1 MPLPKAPTKPAT
13 LLDLDSAVLAR
24 ATRPKAAPVASATDA
39 PFAAPPVIAAPV
51 AALAVAG
58 ATRDAGNE
66 VVLPTAGRNPRTRR
80 AATPAVSV
88 SASPATDP
96 GTDRTARLLRADSPP
111 VTAPAPTVVPA
122 VPQAPRAPA
131 TPPVRTPARRTRAD
145 RARSPDAI
153 KIFVLD
159 TNVLL
164 HDPSS
169 LFRFEEHDVFLPIV
183 TLEELDNH
191 KKGMSEVARNGR
203 QVSRTLDALIG
214 ESEERIDQ
222 GVELSRLGQREAGGR
237 LLLQTQALETSLPDT
252 LAAGKADNQILGVVQ
267 ALQRL
272 HATRHVV
279 LVSKD
284 INMRIKARAL
294 GLRAED
300 YHNDQVIDDLE
311 LLYAGTLALP
321 ANFWDTHSKGMES
334 WQQGGSN
341 WYRLTGPAVPGFI
354 LNQFVYIDGET
365 PLAAQVKELNGK
377 TAVLQTLRDFAHVK
391 NAVWGV
397 TARNRE
403 QNFALNLLM
412 NPEID
417 FVTLLGQA
425 GTGKTLLALAAGLTQ
440 TLEHKRYSEI
450 IVTRAT
456 VPVGEDIGYL
466 PGTEEEKMQPWMG
479 ALEDNLE
486 VLNQGNGSGGD
497 WGRAAANDL
506 IRSRIKVKALSFM
519 RGRTFIN
526 KFLIIDEAQN
536 LTPKQMKTL
545 ITRAGPGTKVICLG
559 NIAQI
564 DTPYLTEG
572 SSGLTYVVDRFK
584 GWGHAGHV
592 TLQRGERSRLADFA
606 ADAL

>member
-1 MPLPKAPTKPAT
+1 
-13 LLDLDSAVLAR
+13 
-24 ATRPKAAPVASATDA
+24 
-39 PFAAPPVIAAPV
+39 
-51 AALAVAG
+51 
-58 ATRDAGNE
+58 
-66 VVLPTAGRNPRTRR
+66 
-80 AATPAVSV
+80 
-88 SASPATDP
+88 
-96 GTDRTARLLRADSPP
+96 
-111 VTAPAPTVVPA
+111 
-122 VPQAPRAPA
+122 
-131 TPPVRTPARRTRAD
+131 
-145 RARSPDAI
+145 
-153 KIFVLD
+153 
-159 TNVLL
+159 VLL

-183 TLEELDNH
+183 TLEELDNN
-191 KKGMSEVARNGR
+191 KKGMSEVARNAR
-203 QVSRTLDALIG
+203 QVSRSLDALVG
-214 ESEERIDQ
+214 ESGNDTPANI
-222 GVELSRLGQREAGGR
+222 EAGIALSGLGHTDSSGK
-237 LLLQTQALETSLPDT
+237 LLLQTLALQTALPET

-272 HATRHVV
+272 HPSRQVV

-321 ANFWDTHSKGMES
+321 ADFWDKHSKGMES
-334 WQQGGSN
+334 WQQGGYN
-341 WYRLTGPAVPGFI
+341 WYRLSGPAVPGFM

-377 TAVLQTLRDFAHVK
+377 TAVLQTLRDFGHLK

-403 QNFALNLLM
+403 QNFAMNLLM

-425 GTGKTLLALAAGLTQ
+425 GTGKTLLALAAGLAQ
-440 TLEHKRYSEI
+440 TLEQKRYSEI

-486 VLNQGNGSGGD
+486 VLNQGNQAGGE

-526 KFLIIDEAQN
+526 KYLIIDEAQN

-564 DTPYLTEG
+564 DTPYLTES
-572 SSGLTYVVDRFK
+572 SSGLSYVVDRFK
-584 GWGHAGHV
+584 GWGHSGHV